1 MERLS
6 GRYLLKHKIGEGG
19 MGTVYVAYD
28 AELDRDV
35 AVKMLAANLVN
46 DAEVMERFEREARL
60 TAKLDHPNIVPIYD
74 VGAVGQSVFIAME
87 FVEGETLGEWL
98 RGDHG
103 WQRRGGGRQGVHRR
117 AVDEWLERKARR

>member
-19 MGTVYVAYD
+19 MGTVHVAYD

-60 TAKLDHPNIVPIYD
+60 R
-74 VGAVGQSVFIAME
+74 QSSTTRTSCPSTTWA
-87 FVEGETLGEWL
+87 GT
-98 RGDHG
+98 
-103 WQRRGGGRQGVHRR
+103 RGGRSS
-117 AVDEWLERKARR
+117 